1 MNEQIY
7 TLLNEIDNQPDSYEI
22 PQVTDLEMKKWK
34 KQFSSRRV
42 SRRSRKKYV
51 AAAAIVCILGGSLL
65 FPPAQFI
72 AYAGMKTVT
81 YNLSQLL
88 GIQKDLSPYRT
99 MVGKSISKDGYT
111 VTLNDVV
118 LDENIL
124 YISDTFTLPQKNEN
138 FLEQGGT
145 LADVNVFI
153 NGKMVSWGASGGT
166 EQADD
171 YNLVSSRRMSLDSID
186 ASQNLDIELHYSMG
200 GKSIGSFSFTA
211 TGKDLMAST
220 YTVSLDTTITLPD
233 KTAIR
238 FYKYSSNAMGQR
250 IYFKTSTPDTV
261 PAYHILLKGEDNL
274 GNPVEFSIRTIHTG
288 IGCMEVDTLENGYVS
303 DDAQTLTLTP
313 YIAKMPQESGQMSND
328 YQPAGD
334 SFTVTVK

>member
-22 PQVTDLEMKKWK
+22 PQVSDLEMKKWK

-124 YISDTFTLPQKNEN
+124 YAF
-138 FLEQGGT
+138 
-145 LADVNVFI
+145 
-153 NGKMVSWGASGGT
+153 
-166 EQADD
+166 
-171 YNLVSSRRMSLDSID
+171 
-186 ASQNLDIELHYSMG
+186 YS
-200 GKSIGSFSFTA
+200 A
-211 TGKDLMAST
+211 
-220 YTVSLDTTITLPD
+220 
-233 KTAIR
+233 
-238 FYKYSSNAMGQR
+238 
-250 IYFKTSTPDTV
+250 
-261 PAYHILLKGEDNL
+261 
-274 GNPVEFSIRTIHTG
+274 
-288 IGCMEVDTLENGYVS
+288 
-303 DDAQTLTLTP
+303 
-313 YIAKMPQESGQMSND
+313 
-328 YQPAGD
+328 
-334 SFTVTVK
+334 